1 MSKNVLDIRP
11 ARREG
16 ARAVFGFAGVSG
28 SGKTFSAIQFA
39 YGLAGYN
46 AAKVG
51 LLDTEN
57 RRGSL
62 YAEILEHATTRPTSE
77 RFLIGD
83 LVAPFSPSRYRDAV
97 LQFQD
102 AGVDVLVID
111 SATHEWEGVG
121 GCDDIANAPDSKGNQ
136 PKVPRWNAAKREH
149 RAFMNALLQ
158 CDMHVVACIR
168 ARDKVKMIPAH
179 ESKTGKIE
187 FEHLGILPVQEKN
200 FMFEMTASLLMHD
213 AGTRYERT
221 KVPAALAN
229 VFPGDKYITA
239 DTGAAVRAW
248 INAGGKVDPVVEKWR
263 NRLLSIAD
271 QGVGHIETC
280 WAKVPPAVQAALGSA
295 FYSQLAASAEEF
307 DAQKKLGEEPE
318 AVTAINAQAQLMPAA
333 PVHLD
338 F

>member
-97 LQFQD
+97 MQFQE

-111 SATHEWEGVG
+111 SVTHEWEGVG
-121 GCDDIANAPDSKGNQ
+121 GCDDIANEGDPN
-136 PKVPRWNAAKREH
+136 VPRWNKAKRDH

-158 CDMHVVACIR
+158 CDMHVVACLR
-168 ARDKVKMIPAH
+168 AREKVKISGRGKDMKY
-179 ESKTGKIE
+179 ES
-187 FEHLGILPVQEKN
+187 LGVLPVCEKN
-200 FMFEMTASLLMHD
+200 FMFELTASILLHD
-213 AGTRYERT
+213 SGRRYDLA
-221 KVPAALAN
+221 KVPTDLIPH
-229 VFPGDKYITA
+229 FPGDKYITA
-239 DTGAAVRAW
+239 DTGAAVRSW

-263 NRLLSIAD
+263 NRLLSVAD
-271 QGVGHIETC
+271 QGIGHIETC
-280 WAKVPPAVQAALGSA
+280 WAKVPPAVQAALGPA